1 MAGLPPECPA
11 WIGVLSPSDKIRCVR
26 APSSC
31 QGTTFFCPNQ
41 PLFYRPVIGV
51 DETSADLLS
60 RLVNLLQHSPH
71 GGRDP
76 VEHSICIIH
85 ELACVIG

>member
-11 WIGVLSPSDKIRCVR
+11 WIGVLSPSEKIRCVR
-26 APSSC
+26 TASSC
-31 QGTTFFCPNQ
+31 RDSTFFAQ
-41 PLFYRPVIGV
+41 MTPLFRPATGV
-51 DETSADLLS
+51 DETSAVLLS
-60 RLVNLLQHSPH
+60 RLLDLLQHSSYS
-71 GGRDP
+71 GRDP